1 MFKKKY
7 FRINHN
13 IQAREIRVLDEENK
27 QIGVM
32 AVSEALRIAL
42 EKGVDLVEIVPRA
55 VPPVCKLIDF
65 KKFMYIEEKKEAL
78 ERKKNRKSDQKE
90 VWLAPFIAENDLN
103 TRIRQARKF
112 LETGNKL
119 KIVVKFKGREIG
131 KKDFG
136 FRVIEKVIE
145 SLKDI
150 SEIENQAK
158 FLGNRLELLLNP
170 VAKVKKQNETENK
183 DEKISRQTF

>member
-1 MFKKKY
+1 LFKKKY